1 MRCQPIS
8 DVFRIRRMDTDSL
21 ENYIYRGKFPEF
33 TPTFGSSGRP
43 VPGRYDLSKFKQNKL
58 ER

>member
-8 DVFRIRRMDTDSL
+8 NVFRIRRINEESL

-33 TPTFGSSGRP
+33 TPTFRSSGRP
-43 VPGRYDLSKFKQNKL
+43 IPGRYNLDKFKPNKL